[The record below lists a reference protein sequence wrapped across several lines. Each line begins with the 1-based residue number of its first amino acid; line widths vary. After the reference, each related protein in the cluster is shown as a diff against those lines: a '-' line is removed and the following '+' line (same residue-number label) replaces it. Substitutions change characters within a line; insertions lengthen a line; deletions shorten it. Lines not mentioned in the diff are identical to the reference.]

1 MGTPLLVLGSI
12 CVTCGRIFKAFF
24 TFQSRQ
30 ETPSRSIPPK
40 KNFGNTFV
48 WRSCRLLI
56 ADWKALESKMRCAVL
71 RRWRRGVW
79 GQSQR
84 DVEGKRRS
92 GREKTGM
99 LDFAYNCI
107 YTKDCFEQKKTAPCG
122 AVPSHD
128 FFTVPGRWFHDPG
141 DIPKRI
147 KSCHDPQLCL
157 L

>member
-1 MGTPLLVLGSI
+1 MLGRGL
-12 CVTCGRIFKAFF
+12 CNVWGKFQGFF

-30 ETPSRSIPPK
+30 ETPSQSISSQK
-40 KNFGNTFV
+40 DFGNTFV
-48 WRSCRLLI
+48 WRNCRFLI

-79 GQSQR
+79 GRPQR

-92 GREKTGM
+92 GREKTGV

-107 YTKDCFEQKKTAPCG
+107 YTKDYFEQKKTAPYG

-128 FFTVPGRWFHDPG
+128 FFTVPGRWFHGPG

>member
-1 MGTPLLVLGSI
+1 MLGRGL
-12 CVTCGRIFKAFF
+12 CNVWGKFQGFF
-24 TFQSRQ
+24 TFQPRQ
-30 ETPSRSIPPK
+30 ETPSQSISSQK
-40 KNFGNTFV
+40 DFGNTFV
-48 WRSCRLLI
+48 WRNCRLLI
-56 ADWKALESKMRCAVL
+56 ADWKTLESKMRCAVL

-79 GQSQR
+79 GRPQR

-92 GREKTGM
+92 GREKTGV

-107 YTKDCFEQKKTAPCG
+107 YTKDCFEQKKTAPYG

-128 FFTVPGRWFHDPG
+128 FFTVPGRWFHGPG